1 MSENKEKEVFDH
13 VIIKV
18 TNTTDKEQK
27 KVNLIDFKESKEKSA
42 IVRESLTNATYEDFL
57 EDLRE
62 GEYSYPN
69 AVKKI
74 KVQADFLSKMEED
87 ELSAFLL
94 YNVNKMDDAK
104 YNSPF
109 GLKRYELQEQRDM
122 VEHETIMSFTPSANI
137 IFASIPAKSSVII
150 HLYKMFNT
158 TEDLSDFMKTVNYS
172 NSYSHPMV
180 IKIENLSEIPQKFKL
195 FGFGKYG
202 KKKRYGN
209 NKNIK
214 ISSLSQHSYDE
225 YFTQMSEGC
234 LLIKKFRFQSTE
246 VKNLHEKFYH
256 HQSFIFEGKTVK
268 SELNLYNLHD
278 AYQFQNDII
287 DVTKHWVLTK
297 DTFLSGEIK
306 GKSIFVISLYF
317 DIEGLEIPRLS
328 GKNVAPVIIVT
339 ESKIKDDTTKE
350 STEPPIKEKKSK
362 K

>member
-27 KVNLIDFKESKEKSA
+27 KVNLIDLKESKEKSA

-150 HLYKMFNT
+150 HLYN
-158 TEDLSDFMKTVNYS
+158 
-172 NSYSHPMV
+172 
-180 IKIENLSEIPQKFKL
+180 
-195 FGFGKYG
+195 
-202 KKKRYGN
+202 
-209 NKNIK
+209 
-214 ISSLSQHSYDE
+214 
-225 YFTQMSEGC
+225 
-234 LLIKKFRFQSTE
+234 
-246 VKNLHEKFYH
+246 
-256 HQSFIFEGKTVK
+256 
-268 SELNLYNLHD
+268 
-278 AYQFQNDII
+278 
-287 DVTKHWVLTK
+287 
-297 DTFLSGEIK
+297 
-306 GKSIFVISLYF
+306 
-317 DIEGLEIPRLS
+317 
-328 GKNVAPVIIVT
+328 
-339 ESKIKDDTTKE
+339 
-350 STEPPIKEKKSK
+350 
-362 K
+362 